1 MWQLNTVVVGGLGRS
16 EGFYTRLLTFQRP
29 RPAVPSGRQRRRER
43 RAGEASPGLAT
54 EGGGARR
61 MVAR

>member
-1 MWQLNTVVVGGLGRS
+1 MVVVGGLGRS
-16 EGFYTRLLTFQRP
+16 GGFYTCPLPFQRP
-29 RPAVPSGRQRRRER
+29 RPAVPSRRQRRRER
-43 RAGEASPGLAT
+43 RAGETSPRLTT